1 MVIHGYTWQY
11 MAIHGN
17 TLLYFEILGYTWLHM
32 CYHAL
37 LKKLLWYTLISVL
50 KVHTH
55 VLHDIPLTKIR
66 CWALRS
72 AFGVRE
78 KYPCRRM
85 CPTTWTDSKW
95 RPVSSKR
102 DGCLM
107 PNLIGTCFCGA
118 KNGKKTCY
126 RILDCREMGVEVLE
140 VTITWTIRAWRY
152 TALHRVYMRKTAI

>member
-1 MVIHGYTWQY
+1 MPHTSPGWGGGFNWQVHNPVNG
-11 MAIHGN
+11 ICN
-17 TLLYFEILGYTWLHM
+17 PVTFCERVCQHM
-32 CYHAL
+32 FRMIFRWPKFGVGHC
-37 LKKLLWYTLISVL
+37 V
-50 KVHTH
+50 
-55 VLHDIPLTKIR
+55 R
-66 CWALRS
+66 RS

-78 KYPCRRM
+78 NYPCRRM